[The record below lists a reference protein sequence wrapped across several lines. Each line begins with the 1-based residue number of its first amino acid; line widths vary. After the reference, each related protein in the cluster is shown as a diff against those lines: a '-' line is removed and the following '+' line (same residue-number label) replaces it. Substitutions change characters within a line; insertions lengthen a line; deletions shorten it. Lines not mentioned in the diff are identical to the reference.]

1 MRILDK
7 YIVKNFLIPFFYCLF
22 LFIFLYIIIDLFG
35 HLDEILKNKIPVL
48 MLQEYYLSLIPF
60 ILMSTTPVAA
70 LISTIYVISS
80 MNKYDEITAMRAAG
94 INIFRVMAP
103 FICIG
108 LAISIVIFAISEKL
122 LPASVK
128 NAQAIKELYIEKES
142 LASEKENTS
151 QVKKMLVNNIALYGK
166 DDKLIF
172 VKTYDRA
179 EGLASHITILKQDKN
194 GNVIKK
200 INAQEGKWADQSWAF
215 YNVLVYELD
224 EDGMIKGNPLFLQA
238 MDFDM
243 EDPGELISKG
253 TNYEF
258 MSFKDL
264 SNYIDNFSNTSPD
277 IINRLRVDLHQKVS
291 FPFTSLVVILIGAGF
306 AIKIRRRGKTAAIMG
321 MGMSILIGFIYYA
334 LMAACLALGK
344 GGILPPFISAHCAN
358 VIFSFVGIAL
368 IRN

>member
-7 YIVKNFLIPFFYCLF
+7 YIIKNFLIPFFYCLF

-35 HLDEILKNKIPVL
+35 HLDEILKNKVPVL
-48 MLQEYYLSLIPF
+48 MLQEYYFSMIPF
-60 ILMSTTPVAA
+60 ILMNTTPVAA
-70 LISTIYVISS
+70 LISTIYVIST

-94 INIFRVMAP
+94 INIFRVLAP

-122 LPASVK
+122 LPTSIK
-128 NAQAIKELYIEKES
+128 NAQALKEIYIEKE
-142 LASEKENTS
+142 ASSSETENVS
-151 QVKKMLVNNIALYGK
+151 RDKKTLVNNIALYGK
-166 DDKLIF
+166 NDRLIF
-172 VKTYDRA
+172 IKSYDRTK
-179 EGLASHITILKQDKN
+179 GLASHITILKQDKG

-200 INAQEGKWADQSWAF
+200 INAQEGKWTLSSWTF
-215 YNVLVYELD
+215 YNVLLYELD
-224 EDGMIKGNPLFLQA
+224 KDGMVKGNPLFFQA
-238 MDFDM
+238 RAFDM

-291 FPFTSLVVILIGAGF
+291 FPFTNLVVILIGAGF
-306 AIKIRRRGKTAAIMG
+306 AIKIRPRGKAAAITG

-358 VIFSFVGIAL
+358 VVFGFVGIVL